1 MTYLPRL
8 IALTLVS
15 VSFASQGRELTLQLD
30 TSLQKKRFVRLGYAA
45 VVPQGSSSEVRDL
58 DGPLI
63 RYGDS
68 QLPGLATQDPQVAAA
83 LSLLEFNIRR
93 DHPSDFANQGLGAPR
108 GSTADVKG
116 GGTPLLTIGTYLDDA
131 RRWSVEA
138 FALGLPIKG
147 TVYGKGRIGGEGSD
161 SVNLGKI
168 GTSEQLGPLVIGRYH
183 FGKADDT
190 WRFNVGLAGSYIVFF
205 NTRTS
210 ESLENFVGGNSK
222 IKIKNAWGF
231 GAVVGAS
238 YQIDDRWSLHA
249 TVGKMKMS
257 TKATLTTNTDPEV
270 AGRSL
275 AVLQSGADVGTNTL
289 SAIDVIVGG
298 LTQEALNDPDRNQI
312 PAVLAR
318 IAQFKTGNA
327 SSMGKLRRQ
336 LDVKLDPLLFNV
348 SVGYDF

>member
-8 IALTLVS
+8 TIALTLVGA
-15 VSFASQGRELTLQLD
+15 SFAAQGRELTLQLD
-30 TSLQKKRFVRLGYAA
+30 TALQKKRFVRLGYAA

-68 QLPGLATQDPQVAAA
+68 QLPGLDPQVAGA
-83 LSLLEFNIRR
+83 LNLLEFNIRR
-93 DHPSDFANQGLGAPR
+93 DHPSDFANRGLGAPR
-108 GSTADVKG
+108 GITADVKG

-147 TVYGKGRIGGEGSD
+147 TVYGKGRVGGEGSD
-161 SVNLGKI
+161 SVNLGKL

-205 NTRTS
+205 NARTS
-210 ESLENFVGGNSK
+210 ESLENFVGGDSK
-222 IKIKNAWGF
+222 IKIKNAWSF

-257 TKATLTTNTDPEV
+257 TKAIVTTNTDPEV

-275 AVLQSGADVGTNTL
+275 AVLQSGADVGPNTL

-298 LTQEALNDPDRNQI
+298 LTQEALNDPTRNQI

-327 SSMGKLRRQ
+327 RSMGNLRRQ